1 MGGPDTTLPL
11 VSPCPTN
18 LLAVP
23 FASITTSRSLRAASI
38 RPHAFAPSAQPEP
51 SPRSLPSLF
60 QSQPPERPSREAR
73 LASIPSPKT
82 LVAHLDQFVIGQN
95 IAKRRLALGVSNH
108 FKRLVDAWDRDA
120 PDPIV
125 ADPDLHNVRIEKSNI
140 LLVGPSGSGKT
151 HLVRSLASYL
161 NVPLVIGD
169 ATSLTEAGYV
179 GDDVESLLSKLIQV
193 TEGDIEVAQRGIVYI
208 DEIDKIQRSGSG
220 FKDLRQGV
228 QHALLKM
235 LEGTIATVPPAGGYR
250 HPAQPGVPFDTTNV
264 LFICGGAFVGLE
276 EIIGKRLGRGGF
288 GFGQV
293 SENRQVAADGLL
305 RQVKPED
312 LEQFGLIPEIV
323 GRLPVI
329 APLDALGVEDLTHI
343 LQTPKNSLIQQFRKL
358 VRFHGAD
365 LLFTDAAVKEIAKI
379 AFERG
384 TGARGLRAV
393 VDEVLEAVMF
403 DAEAGVRYIVIEK
416 TVRGGEAVKQS
427 MTQTRAPLS
436 SWLNR
441 RMASGKNR

>member
-1 MGGPDTTLPL
+1 MSEDQPVCCDFCFNSNVPLFEGGFDSTTRI
-11 VSPCPTN
+11 CAFCATRA
-18 LLAVP
+18 LAE
-23 FASITTSRSLRAASI
+23 IT
-38 RPHAFAPSAQPEP
+38 PQPVPEP
-51 SPRSLPSLF
+51 AP
-60 QSQPPERPSREAR
+60 PPERPSKEAL
-73 LASIPSPKT
+73 LASIPAPKT
-82 LVAHLDQFVIGQN
+82 LVAHLDQFVIGQD

-108 FKRLVDAWDRDA
+108 FKRLVDTWDRDD
-120 PDPIV
+120 PDPII

-140 LLVGPSGSGKT
+140 LLIGPSGSGKT
-151 HLVRSLASYL
+151 HLVKSLASYL

-179 GDDVESLLSKLIQV
+179 GDDVESLLSKLILAA
-193 TEGDIEVAQRGIVYI
+193 EGDIEAAQRGIVYI

-220 FKDLRQGV
+220 GKDMRLGV

-235 LEGTIATVPPAGGYR
+235 LEGTIATVPPAGGYK

-276 EIIGKRLGRGGF
+276 DIIAKRLGRGGF
-288 GFGQV
+288 GFGQM

-312 LEQFGLIPEIV
+312 LEQFGLIPELI

-343 LQTPKNSLIQQFRKL
+343 LQTPKGSLIQQFRKL

-365 LLFTDAAVKEIAKI
+365 LMFTDAAVKEIARI
-379 AFERG
+379 ALERR
-384 TGARGLRAV
+384 TGARGLRSV
-393 VDEVLEAVMF
+393 VEEVLEEVLF
-403 DAEAGVRYIVIEK
+403 EVEAGVRYVITDK
-416 TVRGGEAVKQS
+416 AVRGGEAVKQS
-427 MTQTRAPLS
+427 MSQPRAPLKVH
-436 SWLNR
+436 LLR
-441 RMASGKNR
+441 RFGAKQPS